1 MKTKLSFVIP
11 CYGSEKTIENVVNE
25 IKITVAERSYKY
37 DYEIV
42 LVNDHSPDNVFS
54 VIKKLAENDK
64 SIKGLDLAKNF
75 GQHSALLAGFSYVT
89 GDIIVCL
96 DDDGQTP
103 ANQMF
108 KLIDALDDDYD
119 VVFAQYPEKKHS
131 LFRNFGSI
139 VNDFMARILLS
150 KPKNLKIMSYFAC
163 KKYVIEEV
171 LRYNNPYPYMSGL
184 LLRTTK
190 NIKNVLVEHRDRE
203 SGASGY
209 TLKKLLTLWFN
220 GFTSFSV
227 IPLRISTYLGL
238 IFAGIG
244 FIYGIYIVINKI
256 LNANI
261 PMGYSS
267 MMAVLL
273 FVGGII
279 MLMLGMVGEYIGRIY
294 ISLNKS
300 PQYVLRQTINVENT
314 SEYTKEN

>member
-25 IKITVAERSYKY
+25 IKITVAERSDKY